1 MWAFRRLPTE
11 PAVAVYAHRLAL
23 PPLVGSDVTVGCRRT
38 LGVRRFSSDL
48 PPDFGHRAVLGRLP
62 ERLPKEE
69 TPVRTKSR
77 LRTTVIWSVVALTGA
92 AAWGVIA
99 LVRGEQISA
108 AWLIAAALGSYAIAY
123 RFYVRF
129 IVRKVLGVDD
139 QRSKAM
145 ASPGANPR
153 TAGPVRSITLATPQ
167 AGISGKKHGNRSA
180 SPRRGSWRRRG

>member
-1 MWAFRRLPTE
+1 M
-11 PAVAVYAHRLAL
+11 
-23 PPLVGSDVTVGCRRT
+23 
-38 LGVRRFSSDL
+38 
-48 PPDFGHRAVLGRLP
+48 
-62 ERLPKEE
+62 
-69 TPVRTKSR
+69 RTKSR

-92 AAWGVIA
+92 VAWGVIA

-139 QRSKAM
+139 QRSRAM

-167 AGISGKKHGNRSA
+167 AGVSGKKHGSRSA
-180 SPRRGSWRRRG
+180 SPPGADLGVDGG